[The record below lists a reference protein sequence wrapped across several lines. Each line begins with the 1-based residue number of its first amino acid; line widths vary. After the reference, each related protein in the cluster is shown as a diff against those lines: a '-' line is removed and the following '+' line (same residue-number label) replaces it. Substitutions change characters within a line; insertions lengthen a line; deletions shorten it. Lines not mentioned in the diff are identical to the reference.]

1 MTACHVYRSMLNDFL
16 CKLVEEQQFFQYNIS
31 LTLSKTVCPVS
42 IKLVF
47 GRIKFFLQNAFNILE
62 LLLLAIDC
70 MSLWVYNSIRSI
82 WIVFVVWTERTWSS
96 YTRKWKITSISKVL
110 ARFAIFISLISRY
123 NVKLHNQTVS
133 CNGSVSFNL
142 VYTVRTFVVFH
153 WYAPRGTH

>member
-1 MTACHVYRSMLNDFL
+1 MLNDFL

-70 MSLWVYNSIRSI
+70 MSL
-82 WIVFVVWTERTWSS
+82 
-96 YTRKWKITSISKVL
+96 
-110 ARFAIFISLISRY
+110 
-123 NVKLHNQTVS
+123 
-133 CNGSVSFNL
+133 
-142 VYTVRTFVVFH
+142 
-153 WYAPRGTH
+153 